1 MIAGYLNTLCAFALV
16 YLSILDL
23 PVLKSHPWLLVAA
36 GLSVVLLAL
45 WSRAGDAMK
54 WFSTV
59 IILFGCMLAGFG
71 VWHLLAPLADLFVF
85 WFVFWTGAL
94 VGVLALW
101 SALYRPRRHPAT
113 A

>member
-1 MIAGYLNTLCAFALV
+1 MIAGYLNTLFAFALV

-23 PVLKSHPWLLVAA
+23 PMLKAHPWLLIAA
-36 GLSVVLLAL
+36 GLVVVALAL
-45 WSRAGDAMK
+45 WSRGSDAMK

-59 IILFGCMLAGFG
+59 IILFGAMLAGFG
-71 VWHLLAPLADLFVF
+71 VWHLLAPFADLFVF

-94 VGVLALW
+94 VGVVALW
-101 SALYRPRRHPAT
+101 AALYRPRARPAI